1 MKQENRHE
9 PGKANQKATGKSW
22 TTLLGI
28 FSACL
33 LLILAALAIFQT
45 LQPGSI
51 LGQKGSPRLTVD
63 VEEINLGEIP
73 VGQSV
78 QAAFRLTNTG
88 TQALKFSEA
97 PFIEVKE
104 GC

>member
-1 MKQENRHE
+1 MKQENRLE
-9 PGKANQKATGKSW
+9 PGKGNQKATGKSW
-22 TTLLGI
+22 ISLLGI
-28 FSACL
+28 FGASL
-33 LLILAALAIFQT
+33 LFILAALAIFQIS
-45 LQPGSI
+45 QPGGI
-51 LGQKGSPRLTVD
+51 LGQKGSPSLTVD

-78 QAAFRLTNTG
+78 QAAFQLTNTG